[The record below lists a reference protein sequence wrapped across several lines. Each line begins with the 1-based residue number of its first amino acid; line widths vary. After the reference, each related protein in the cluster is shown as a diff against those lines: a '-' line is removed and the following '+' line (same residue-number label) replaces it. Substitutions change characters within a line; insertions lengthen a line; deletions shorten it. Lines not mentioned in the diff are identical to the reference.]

1 MPVFS
6 FSERSLRNLRDVHPD
21 LISLAHYALTLT
33 PVDFGITE
41 GRRSPA
47 RQQALI
53 KQGLSR
59 TANSRHLTGHAIDII
74 AYPTPAGSW
83 EFTYYQ
89 LIAEA
94 FMQASGAIG
103 IPVEWGGNWEKF
115 QDGPHFQLPWEHYP
129 V

>member
-6 FSERSLRNLRDVHPD
+6 FSERSLRQLRDVHPD

-41 GRRSPA
+41 GRRSPE
-47 RQQALI
+47 RQQALL
-53 KQGLSR
+53 KQGQSR
-59 TANSRHLTGHAIDII
+59 TTNSRHLTGHAIDII

-89 LIAEA
+89 LIADA
-94 FMQASGAIG
+94 FMQASVATG
-103 IPVEWGGNWEKF
+103 IPVEWGGNWEGLR
-115 QDGPHFQLPWEHYP
+115 DGPHFQLPWADYP
-129 V
+129 L